1 MRNIDKTIE
10 TGVLR
15 AFLPAKNFE
24 IEKAFYREIG
34 FEESSYDDTLSIFN
48 KGAFSFYLQNYYVK
62 DWADNSMMFLEVSDV
77 DNWYNYLANLG
88 LENKFNGIRFV
99 KPVDEPWGRVCRM
112 VSPSGVLWH
121 FGKFKN

>member
-99 KPVDEPWGRVCRM
+99 KAG
-112 VSPSGVLWH
+112 
-121 FGKFKN
+121 